1 MRSIKTLYKI
11 GHGPS
16 SSHTM
21 GPAFASER
29 IKEMYP
35 NHHFVVTLYNS
46 LALTGEGHL
55 TDKVIKDILVDVE
68 IKIAIDAKAHPNLL
82 IFEVF
87 KEDKQVQTIEV
98 VSLGGGDILFNNEKE
113 SSPIVYPHSTFDAIR
128 DYCKTHQIS
137 LLDYI
142 KKYEEEDL
150 FSYLEM
156 VYDQMVKTI
165 QKGMSATGL
174 LPGSLKVER
183 KAHTLYKNA
192 LKQTDTH
199 LKNRTLLSI
208 YAFAV
213 NEENASGGIV
223 VTAPTC
229 GASGVLPAVLYYA
242 NQHVDIPRKDIINAL
257 AIAGLFGNLI
267 RKNATISGAVGG
279 CQAEVGSACSMAAAA
294 YAFLKGESIDQIEY
308 AAEIAMEHH
317 LGLTCDPV
325 GGYVQIPCIERNAV
339 AALRAINASE
349 LALILFETRK
359 ISFDMIVK
367 TMYQTGLDMDSKY
380 KETSEAGMAS
390 IYKEL
395 DSWKK

>member
-29 IKEMYP
+29 IKAMYP
-35 NHHFVVTLYNS
+35 HHHFVVTLYNS

-55 TDKVIKDILVDVE
+55 TDKVIKDILVNVE
-68 IKIAIDAKAHPNLL
+68 IKIAIDSKAHPNLL
-82 IFEVF
+82 IFDVYE
-87 KEDKQVQTIEV
+87 QQTLINTIEV
-98 VSLGGGDILFNNEKE
+98 VSLGGGDILFNNERE
-113 SSPIVYPHSTFDAIR
+113 AHPVVYPHSTFDAIR
-128 DYCKTHQIS
+128 SYCIQHNLS

-142 KKYEEEDL
+142 KTYDDQDL
-150 FSYLEM
+150 FDYLEV
-156 VYDQMVKTI
+156 VYDQMIKTI
-165 QKGMSATGL
+165 QTGIQTKGL

-183 KAHTLYKNA
+183 KAHTLYDNA
-192 LKQTDTH
+192 LKQTDIN
-199 LKNRTLLSI
+199 LKNRTLLST

-213 NEENASGGIV
+213 NDENAAGGIV

-229 GASGVLPAVLYYA
+229 GASGVLPAVMYYA
-242 NQHVDIPRKDIINAL
+242 NQHMHVDRKDIINAL

-294 YAFLKGESIDQIEY
+294 YAFLKGESIEQIEY

-380 KETSEAGMAS
+380 KEISEAGMAS
-390 IYKEL
+390 IYKEI
-395 DSWKK
+395 DSWKS

>member
-1 MRSIKTLYKI
+1 MKSIKTLFKI

-21 GPAFASER
+21 GPGFASER
-29 IKEMYP
+29 VKKMYP
-35 NHHFVVTLYNS
+35 NHSFVVTLYNS

-55 TDKVIKDILVDVE
+55 TNEVIKSILKDVSF
-68 IKIAIDAKAHPNLL
+68 KAALDPNEHPNLL
-82 IFEVF
+82 IFEVY
-87 KEDKQVQTIEV
+87 KDNQKIDTIEV
-98 VSLGGGDILFNNEKE
+98 VSLGGGDIAFNNEISKE
-113 SSPIVYPHSTFDAIR
+113 KVLYPHKSFDQIR
-128 DYCKTHQIS
+128 DYCKENKIS
-137 LLDYI
+137 LVDYI
-142 KKYEEEDL
+142 KKYDTEDV
-150 FSYLEM
+150 FPYLEK
-156 VYDQMVKTI
+156 VYNQMIKTI
-165 QKGMSATGL
+165 NKGIKQKGL
-174 LPGSLKVER
+174 LPGELKVAR
-183 KAHTLYKNA
+183 KAHKLYESA
-192 LKQTDTH
+192 IKQEDVN
-199 LKNRTLLSI
+199 LKNRTLLST
-208 YAFAV
+208 YAFSV
-213 NEENASGGIV
+213 SEENAAGGIV

-229 GASGVLPAVLYYA
+229 GASGILPAVLYYA
-242 NQHVDIPRKDIINAL
+242 DNINKIERKKIINAL
-257 AIAGLFGNLI
+257 AIAGLFGNII

-294 YAFLKGESIDQIEY
+294 YAYLKGESIDQIEY

-325 GGYVQIPCIERNAV
+325 MGYVQIPCIERNAV

-380 KETSEAGMAS
+380 KETSKAGMAT

-395 DSWKK
+395 EKKAV